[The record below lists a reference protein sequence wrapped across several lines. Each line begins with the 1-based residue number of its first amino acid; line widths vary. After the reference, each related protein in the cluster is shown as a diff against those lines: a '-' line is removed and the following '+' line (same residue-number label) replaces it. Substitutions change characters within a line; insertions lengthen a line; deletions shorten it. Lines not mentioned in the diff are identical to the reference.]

1 MLNLRKYVQL
11 SEFNNEPLVLGP
23 VKFPPTGEGSG
34 VLGMRM
40 PVDLTLPSTF
50 GRAAVLKEFART
62 PKTNITTVNLAFHV
76 RNSVD
81 IPYGVIS
88 YDKVQRIGDFTVWAV
103 AKEQCFLFP

>member
-23 VKFPPTGEGSG
+23 VKSPPTGEGSG

-40 PVDLTLPSTF
+40 PVDLTPPSTF
-50 GRAAVLKEFART
+50 VHAAVLKEFAR
-62 PKTNITTVNLAFHV
+62 PKTNITAVNLAFHV

-81 IPYGVIS
+81 IPHGVIS
-88 YDKVQRIGDFTVWAV
+88 YHKVHRSGDFTVWAV